1 MKRIRN
7 IALVG
12 IVVVAVLGGGYYLL
26 GSGKPAEQPSVSGQV
41 QRVLQVGRGDLN
53 LIVSANGVVQPINK
67 VDIRSKASGQ
77 ILELR
82 FEEGQSVNKGDLLI
96 ALDQTQT
103 KNDYDQAKADLALA
117 EAAFKQSAN
126 NLKRQKELYDK
137 KLVSQQ
143 DLDQSQ
149 TDYVRTQSQ
158 LVKAKAALS
167 SADER
172 LRDTRVLA
180 PTTGVILSRS
190 VDVGQI
196 IASAVSNVGGGTLL
210 ANIADME
217 QVHVETNVDEVDIG
231 KIKVGQR
238 GKVVADAYPDEV
250 FWGEVIR
257 IAPLGKTLQNVTT
270 FNVIILVK
278 NTGLRLKAGMSASV
292 DIEIFNR
299 QGVVLVPNEALK
311 DPHSEQGRV
320 LLASLNPAGEKPK
333 EERPDSAK
341 ADTSKA
347 SVASK
352 NGGQE
357 DPQAM
362 RERLQ
367 KMSPEERQKEF
378 QKMRERF
385 QNMSPEERDK
395 MGQRF
400 GGQRAQNGQRGNR
413 GEGGGQGQGGGS
425 PMFGDNSG
433 RPKRSSQIGNID
445 EVKERI
451 VMVKEGDKFV
461 PRLIKVGASNFEN
474 SEVMSGLNEGDEI
487 QVTTI
492 SRAKLASQQMNDRMK
507 SMNSMG
513 GLGGS
518 GAAGGGGR
526 GR

>member
-7 IALVG
+7 VLFIG
-12 IVVVAVLGGGYYLL
+12 IVVVAVVGVGYYLL
-26 GSGKPAEQPSVSGQV
+26 GSGKPVESQPVNGQV
-41 QRVLQVGRGDLN
+41 QRILQVGRGDLN
-53 LIVSANGVVQPINK
+53 LVVSANGVVQPINK

-77 ILELR
+77 ILELL
-82 FEEGQSVNKGDLLI
+82 FEEGQSVTKGYLLI

-103 KNDYDQAKADLALA
+103 KNDYDQSKADLALG
-117 EAAFKQSAN
+117 EAAFKQSEN
-126 NLKRQKELYDK
+126 SLKRQKELYEK

-158 LVKAKAALS
+158 LVKARAALS

-180 PTTGVILSRS
+180 PITGVILSRS

-210 ANIADME
+210 ANIANME
-217 QVHVETNVDEVDIG
+217 EVHVETNVDEVDIG

-238 GKVVADAYPDEV
+238 GKVIADAFPDES

-257 IAPLGKTLQNVTT
+257 IAPLGKTQQNVTT
-270 FNVIILVK
+270 FNVIVLVK

-292 DIEIFNR
+292 DVEIFNR

-311 DPHSEQGRV
+311 DPRSEQGKM

-333 EERPDSAK
+333 EEK
-341 ADTSKA
+341 ADTSKT
-347 SVASK
+347 SVASM
-352 NGGQE
+352 NEGQE

-362 RERLQ
+362 RERFQ

-378 QKMRERF
+378 QKMRDRF
-385 QNMSPEERDK
+385 QNMSPEERAK

-400 GGQRAQNGQRGNR
+400 GGQRGENGQRGNR
-413 GEGGGQGQGGGS
+413 GDNGGQGQGGQGGGQS
-425 PMFGDNSG
+425 MFGDNSS
-433 RPKRSSQIGNID
+433 RQRRSAQVGNID
-445 EVKERI
+445 ELKERI
-451 VMVKEGDKFV
+451 VIVKEGDKFV
-461 PRLIKVGASNFEN
+461 PRLIKVSASNFEN
-474 SEVMSGLNEGDEI
+474 SEVVSGLNEGDEI

-513 GLGGS
+513 GLGG
-518 GAAGGGGR
+518 GGNVGGGGGR